1 VPYVA
6 LTSIRVVEIL
16 AWLIVSLYQAV
27 FTENVFVVRLS
38 LILFWAMSL
47 FDVALIITANYS
59 FLSID
64 TC

>member
-1 VPYVA
+1 MA
-6 LTSIRVVEIL
+6 NS
-16 AWLIVSLYQAV
+16 VSVSSSFY
-27 FTENVFVVRLS
+27 ENVFVVRLS